1 MSLQGDRILK
11 ERGKFEI
18 PLSLS
23 GVLWLLSFDTERQL
37 TPQIFD
43 LAGGSYAQLSSL
55 RPGAQHASRR
65 RQEKKPPQKNDL
77 YYPSRDNG
85 RNIYLSPAAAGD
97 IYFVRADRRGI
108 IKSKKRSTP
117 QKSSIY
123 YPSRGSGRHIYL
135 SPAAAGDIYFVC
147 AVRPGIIKR
156 KKESPRRKT
165 IFTIPPASAGGIIK
179 RKKRKAQRAFLF
191 FEFN

>member
-1 MSLQGDRILK
+1 MQGPPLNTR
-11 ERGKFEI
+11 RGRRPRRPQKRHPYGVPFCYSSSEGAK
-18 PLSLS
+18 LSLA
-23 GVLWLLSFDTERQL
+23 V
-37 TPQIFD
+37 
-43 LAGGSYAQLSSL
+43 
-55 RPGAQHASRR
+55 RP
-65 RQEKKPPQKNDL
+65 
-77 YYPSRDNG
+77 
-85 RNIYLSPAAAGD
+85 
-97 IYFVRADRRGI
+97 GI
-108 IKSKKRSTP
+108 IKGKKRSTP

-179 RKKRKAQRAFLF
+179 RKKRKAQRLLPIRKHREERENGIASAVPFSHFSIDAVTFDISKAPIPL
-191 FEFN
+191 

>member
-77 YYPSRDNG
+77 YYPSRDS
-85 RNIYLSPAAAGD
+85 RRYIYLSPAAAGD
-97 IYFVRADRRGI
+97 IYFVRADRRG
-108 IKSKKRSTP
+108 
-117 QKSSIY
+117 
-123 YPSRGSGRHIYL
+123 L
-135 SPAAAGDIYFVC
+135 
-147 AVRPGIIKR
+147 IKR
-156 KKESPRRKT
+156 KKERPSGQAISIHPTPVR
-165 IFTIPPASAGGIIK
+165 GWD
-179 RKKRKAQRAFLF
+179 
-191 FEFN
+191 N